1 MLVAAL
7 GNLSEDEG
15 FNEAAH
21 AVELGFVFLSLIL
34 IGVGKY
40 SLGEKFQPQ
49 QDESN

>member
-15 FNEAAH
+15 FNETAH

-34 IGVGKY
+34 IGAGKY